1 MRWHIEKPDGISSAS
16 SEHQLMAEHYRHT
29 IANVLEEYDN
39 YNRAYDFYLD
49 LSWEGLMKNQDYTNI
64 AWETLAD
71 SVKNRIEGEILIYI
85 ESNKYEACQV

>member
-1 MRWHIEKPDGISSAS
+1 
-16 SEHQLMAEHYRHT
+16 MAEHYRHT

-49 LSWEGLMKNQDYTNI
+49 LSWEGLMTNKDYTNI
-64 AWETLAD
+64 AWKNIAD
-71 SVKNRIEGEILIYI
+71 SEKARIEGEILIYI